1 MQMTLSKCSNLKP
14 TSLTRQRAWRNNRIP
29 LPAMKD
35 MIRNTDMVLD
45 AVSACNGLS
54 RRGIRHCIACDEG
67 HAKWS
72 HLATCP
78 VLALQQPQISAQI
91 RSIDTTSLEDCAK
104 RLLPDHISIIAEII
118 STAQEALPIMNK
130 TTRIVP
136 FPPSEKAKIHRDNMQ
151 APAPPHLVTDPII
164 RITGGRLSLP
174 SNSSSTNPA
183 ASQQI
188 QHPSMPP

>member
-1 MQMTLSKCSNLKP
+1 MALSKCNNLKP

-29 LPAMKD
+29 LPAIKD
-35 MIRNTDMVLD
+35 MIRNTDVVLD

-72 HLATCP
+72 HLATCSA
-78 VLALQQPQISAQI
+78 LALQQPQISAQI

-104 RLLPDHISIIAEII
+104 RLLPDHISTIAEII
-118 STAQEALPIMNK
+118 STAQEVLPIMNK
-130 TTRIVP
+130 ITRTVP

-151 APAPPHLVTDPII
+151 APVPPHLDKDPVI

-174 SNSSSTNPA
+174 STSQIPTRA

-188 QHPSMPP
+188 QPSSMSP